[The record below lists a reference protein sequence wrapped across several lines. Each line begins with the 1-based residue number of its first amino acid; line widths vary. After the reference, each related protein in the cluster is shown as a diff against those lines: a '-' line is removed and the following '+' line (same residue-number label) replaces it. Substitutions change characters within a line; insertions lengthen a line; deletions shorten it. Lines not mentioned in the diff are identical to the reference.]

1 MKRLY
6 YRKTSLDAQL
16 AIQMVFI
23 LLSSESAMN
32 RIITLVVNAVCFF
45 DLFSHSKM
53 TDLGFVLETERMLH
67 GSGLKRLN

>member
-1 MKRLY
+1 
-6 YRKTSLDAQL
+6 
-16 AIQMVFI
+16 MVFI